1 MELGQHTDV
10 HWPFCANKGAREMV
24 GCAGQGQ
31 LAQDFG
37 GVGEGR
43 EEAEGGIWVEGE
55 QVEDRPWACEWGVG
69 GRTGTWQYAGTQPTS
84 PSGADQPLRSSTFPC
99 GSTCAEYSTDVMAC
113 LFQQVRIALPVSWY

>member
-43 EEAEGGIWVEGE
+43 EEAEGGIWVDGE
-55 QVEDRPWACEWGVG
+55 QVEDRPWACEWEEGLG
-69 GRTGTWQYAGTQPTS
+69 PGNMQEPN
-84 PSGADQPLRSSTFPC
+84 PLPQVVQISLSDHLPFPVVVLVLN
-99 GSTCAEYSTDVMAC
+99 TAQT
-113 LFQQVRIALPVSWY
+113 